1 MAGERNFLLGHGERL
16 VSPVQVRPGGGE
28 IKFPYSSEE
37 AWERLRPQLENTV
50 RELEALPAE
59 ACPGDKAVGIITLH
73 PQFIAK
79 VHHPGAFL
87 RDSGLLYIGSRGAT
101 VVPEKWTRQGEP
113 SALDTTELFVAGKR
127 SNFTAI
133 LERWEGGRR
142 IPDNS
147 QIRMVESF
155 RAPSA
160 SDKKRGT
167 ATAMQGERLFEVG
180 LHLPNSDSERIL
192 RSFARYAESCGA
204 HAEMDRRI
212 PVSGLVFMP
221 VSASLDELDLLSK
234 FSFLR
239 VVRPMPKLRTMHPVE
254 RGMTVQD
261 LTPTPLPLE
270 GPIDPS
276 IRMAIFDGG
285 LPRDSPVAPWA
296 RSFDPAGVGPEIEE
310 CLGHGHRVTSA
321 ALFGSLKPGKPAPR
335 PFNSI
340 DHYRI
345 LDGKEEESYS
355 LYNTLERIRDVLEE
369 KNYDFVNLSLG
380 PELPIEDDEV
390 HPWTAVLDE
399 YLSDGRTFLSV
410 AAGNNGQQDRLSGNA
425 RIQIPSDCVNAMAV
439 GAANSAQANWDRAEY
454 SAMGPG
460 RSPGMV
466 KPDLLSFGGSSYEPF
481 HFASRDKSG
490 RLESAMGTSFA
501 SPAALRMAAGIRA
514 HFGGHIKPLA
524 LRALLVHCAERGG
537 VPIEEAGWGRI
548 PDEIEEFVVCPQN
561 SVRILYQG
569 SIEPGQTVRMTIP
582 FPEGV
587 TEGMVTVS
595 ATYCISTPTD
605 SRTPST
611 YTGSAIEPVFRPH
624 AEKFGRDDSIHAATR
639 TFFQDGDYVPE
650 DTLRKR
656 AHKWETTKHKSINLR
671 ASSLLRPV
679 FDVRH
684 VSRAELMAGEPKEK
698 ADYALVISMSTSKDS
713 DIYNKVVRA
722 YSGTLEILQPQV
734 DVPIVVRPQR

>member
-1 MAGERNFLLGHGERL
+1 MSGERNFLLGHGERL
-16 VSPVQVRPGGGE
+16 VKPVQVRPGGGE
-28 IKFPYSSEE
+28 TKFPYTSEE
-37 AWERLRPQLENTV
+37 ALERLRPQLETTV
-50 RELEALPAE
+50 RELDALPLE

-79 VHHPGAFL
+79 MHHPGTLL
-87 RDSGLLYIGSRGAT
+87 RESGLSYVGSRGAS
-101 VVPEKWTRQGEP
+101 VIPEKWTRQGEP

-127 SNFTAI
+127 ENFSAI
-133 LERWEGGRR
+133 LERWSNGRGL
-142 IPDNS
+142 PEKS
-147 QIRMVESF
+147 QIRMIESL
-155 RAPSA
+155 RAPA
-160 SDKKRGT
+160 VSDKKRGT
-167 ATAMQGERLFEVG
+167 ASAAHGMTLFEVG
-180 LHLPNSDSERIL
+180 LHLPSSDSERIL

-204 HAEMDRRI
+204 HAEMERRI

-221 VSASLDELDLLSK
+221 VNASLDELDLLSK
-234 FSFLR
+234 FAFLR

-254 RGMTVQD
+254 RSMTVQD
-261 LTPTPLPLE
+261 LSPTPLPLE

-285 LPRDSPVAPWA
+285 LPCNGPLAPWA
-296 RSFDPAGVGPEIEE
+296 RSFDAAGVGPELEE
-310 CLGHGHRVTSA
+310 CLEHGHMVTSA
-321 ALFGSLKPGKPAPR
+321 ALFGSLRPGKAVAR
-335 PFNSI
+335 PFNSV

-345 LDGKEEESYS
+345 LDGSAEESYS

-399 YLSDGRTFLSV
+399 YLADGRTFLSV
-410 AAGNNGQQDRLSGNA
+410 AAGNNGQQDRPSGNA
-425 RIQIPSDCVNAMAV
+425 RIQIPSDCVNALAV
-439 GAANSAQANWDRAEY
+439 GSANSAQANWDRAEY

-481 HFASRDKSG
+481 HFASRDNSG
-490 RLESAMGTSFA
+490 KLKSAMGTSFA

-537 VPIEEAGWGRI
+537 VPIDEAGWGRI

-569 SIEPGQTVRMTIP
+569 SIDPGQTVRMPIP
-582 FPEGV
+582 FPEEV
-587 TEGMVTVS
+587 TEGMVSVS
-595 ATYCISTPTD
+595 ATYCISTTTD

-624 AEKFGRDDSIHAATR
+624 AERFSKDDSIRAATR
-639 TFFQDGDYVPE
+639 SFFQDGDYVPE

-656 AHKWETTKHKSINLR
+656 AHKWETTKHKSIKLR

-684 VSRAELMAGEPKEK
+684 VSRAELMAGEPKERT
-698 ADYALVISMSTSKDS
+698 DYALVISLSTSKDS

-722 YSGTLEILQPQV
+722 YSGSLEILQPQV
-734 DVPIVVRPQR
+734 DVPISVRPQR

>member
-1 MAGERNFLLGHGERL
+1 MT
-16 VSPVQVRPGGGE
+16 P
-28 IKFPYSSEE
+28 
-37 AWERLRPQLENTV
+37 
-50 RELEALPAE
+50 
-59 ACPGDKAVGIITLH
+59 D
-73 PQFIAK
+73 
-79 VHHPGAFL
+79 
-87 RDSGLLYIGSRGAT
+87 
-101 VVPEKWTRQGEP
+101 KWTRQGEP
-113 SALDTTELFVAGKR
+113 AALETTELFVAGKR
-127 SNFTAI
+127 SNFHAL
-133 LERWEGGRR
+133 LERWGDGRG

-147 QIRMVESF
+147 QIRVVECL
-155 RAPSA
+155 RAPSVT
-160 SDKKRGT
+160 DKKRGT
-167 ATAMQGERLFEVG
+167 REVAQGEMLFEVG
-180 LHLPNSDSERIL
+180 LHLPSSDSEKIL
-192 RSFARYAESCGA
+192 SSFEHYAETCGA
-204 HAEMDRRI
+204 HADMDRRI
-212 PVSGLVFMP
+212 PVAGLVFMP
-221 VSASLDELDLLSK
+221 VSASRDELDRLSK
-234 FSFLR
+234 FAFLR

-254 RGMTVQD
+254 RSMIVHD
-261 LTPTPLPLE
+261 VPAAPLPAE
-270 GPIDPS
+270 GPIDSS

-285 LPRDSPVAPWA
+285 LPRDSPMSQWA
-296 RSFDPAGVGPEIEE
+296 KSFDSAGVGPEVAE
-310 CLGHGHRVTSA
+310 CLGHGHMVTSA
-321 ALFGSLKPGKPAPR
+321 ALFGSLKPGEAAPR

-345 LDGKEEESYS
+345 LDGQEEESYS

-380 PELPIEDDEV
+380 PELTIEDDEV

-399 YLSDGRTFLSV
+399 YLSDGQTFLSV
-410 AAGNNGQQDRLSGNA
+410 AAGNNGQADRLSGNA
-425 RIQIPSDCVNAMAV
+425 RIQIPSDCVNALAV
-439 GAANSAQANWDRAEY
+439 GSATSNRANWDRAEY

-481 HFASRDKSG
+481 HFASRASG
-490 RLESAMGTSFA
+490 GKLESAMGTSFA

-524 LRALLVHCAERGG
+524 LRALLVHCANRGD

-548 PDEIEEFVVCPQN
+548 PDEIEEFVVCPDN

-569 SIEPGQTVRMTIP
+569 SIEAGQSVRMAIP
-582 FPEGV
+582 FPEEV

-595 ATYCISTPTD
+595 ATYCISSATD

-624 AEKFGRDDSIHAATR
+624 AEKFSREDSIHAATR
-639 TFFQDGDYVPE
+639 SFFQDGDYIPE
-650 DTLRKR
+650 DALRKR

-684 VSRAELMAGEPKEK
+684 VSRVELMAGEQREK
-698 ADYALVISMSTSKDS
+698 TDYALVISLSTTKDS

-722 YSGTLEILQPQV
+722 YSGSLEILQPQV
-734 DVPIVVRPQR
+734 DVPIAVRPQR